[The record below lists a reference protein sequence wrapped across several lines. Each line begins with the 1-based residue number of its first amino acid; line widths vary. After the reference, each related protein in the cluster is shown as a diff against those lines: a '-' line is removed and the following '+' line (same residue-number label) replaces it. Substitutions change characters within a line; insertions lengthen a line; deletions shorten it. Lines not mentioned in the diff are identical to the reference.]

1 MTRGTASMPWPAGIA
16 GSRPAV
22 SIWRR
27 MGKTLR
33 ALWAAAIALPD
44 RGPAATPDDVPPE
57 FYRFPC
63 F

>member
-1 MTRGTASMPWPAGIA
+1 MPWPAGIA

-33 ALWAAAIALPD
+33 ALWAATIALPD
-44 RGPAATPDDVPPE
+44 RGSAATADDVPRE
-57 FYRFPC
+57 FYRFPM